1 MESAQ
6 EDSST
11 KAAEVAQSLV
21 EEKDRLQQAKTQY
34 EALSSSA
41 GKVLAAVEG
50 VKGGVKFV
58 G

>member
-1 MESAQ
+1 M
-6 EDSST
+6 
-11 KAAEVAQSLV
+11 AQSLV